1 MLVFWKERLVFLAVP
16 KTGTQAFAA
25 ALGPRASMAV
35 NDPPELKHS
44 PIYRYNRFFR
54 PMFDKMGAE
63 METLAVVREPVDW
76 LGSWYR
82 YRQRPFLNG
91 KPTSTENITFDAF
104 VNAYLMGDRPPF
116 ANVGSQSKFLEPRP
130 NGLTCTHIF
139 AYEAQE
145 ALLAFLENRLQT
157 RITLPLRN
165 ASPKAPLDLEPKTDA
180 KLRRKCAPEFELW
193 QNARRA

>member
-63 METLAVVREPVDW
+63 METLAVVREPLDW

-82 YRQRPFLNG
+82 YRQRPFLRG
-91 KPTSTENITFDAF
+91 KPTSTEGISFDAF
-104 VNAYLMGDRPPF
+104 VSAYLTGDRPPY

-139 AYEAQE
+139 AYEAQP
-145 ALLAFLENRLQT
+145 ALLAFLQERLQT
-157 RITLPLRN
+157 EINLPQRN
-165 ASPKAPLDLEPKTDA
+165 TSPKAALELDPKTRA
-180 KLRRKCAPEFELW
+180 KLHRKCAAEFDLW
-193 QNARRA
+193 EKARRD